1 MSRSLVSMK
10 ESMEMI
16 DFKNRLF
23 QFQETHL
30 PERKQILL
38 TVLLIL
44 LFCLLLYH
52 GLFRTRWDKED
63 RFEDQIQKFKAELN
77 SSETVGLSWEIIEKQ
92 RKLLVDESRTLP
104 LIKVDAESLGVR
116 IRELFQQN
124 SLELEQEDFH
134 QENSRASKTWKVSF
148 IAEGRFKGIQDF
160 LEALRA
166 LDEPFL
172 ISRLQL
178 QNLNVDSPNPFLS
191 IELELTQVIGDE
203 QS

>member
-1 MSRSLVSMK
+1 MK
-10 ESMEMI
+10 ELIDII

-23 QFQETHL
+23 QFQETQL

-52 GLFRTRWDKED
+52 ALFKTRWEKEE
-63 RFEDQIQKFKAELN
+63 RLEDQNQQFKAELH
-77 SSETVGLSWEIIEKQ
+77 SPETFGLTWETIEKQ
-92 RKLLVDESRTLP
+92 RKLLIDESSNLP
-104 LIKVDAESLGVR
+104 LIKVDAESLSVR

-124 SLELEQEDFH
+124 SMELEQEDFH
-134 QENSRASKTWKVSF
+134 QENSRASQTWKVSF
-148 IAEGRFKGIQDF
+148 IADGRFKEIQDF

-191 IELELTQVIGDE
+191 IELELIQVIGDE

>member
-1 MSRSLVSMK
+1 
-10 ESMEMI
+10 MEMI

-30 PERKQILL
+30 PERKQVLL

-52 GLFRTRWDKED
+52 GLFRSCWEKED
-63 RFEDQIQKFKAELN
+63 RLEEQIQQLKAELN
-77 SSETVGLSWEIIEKQ
+77 SSETVRLTWETLEKQ
-92 RKLLVDESRTLP
+92 RKLLADVSSTLP
-104 LIKVDAESLGVR
+104 LINVDAESLSVR

-124 SLELEQEDFH
+124 SLELDQEDFH

-148 IAEGRFKGIQDF
+148 IPEGRFKGIQDF

-191 IELELTQVIGDE
+191 IELELIQVIGDE

>member
-1 MSRSLVSMK
+1 M
-10 ESMEMI
+10 
-16 DFKNRLF
+16 
-23 QFQETHL
+23 
-30 PERKQILL
+30 
-38 TVLLIL
+38 
-44 LFCLLLYH
+44 
-52 GLFRTRWDKED
+52 
-63 RFEDQIQKFKAELN
+63 N
-77 SSETVGLSWEIIEKQ
+77 SSETVGLTWETLEKQ
-92 RKLLVDESRTLP
+92 RKLLIDESSTLP
-104 LIKVDAESLGVR
+104 LIKVDAESLSVR

-134 QENSRASKTWKVSF
+134 QENSRASQTWKVSF
-148 IAEGRFKGIQDF
+148 IAEGHFKGIQDF
-160 LEALRA
+160 LKALRA

>member
-1 MSRSLVSMK
+1 M
-10 ESMEMI
+10 
-16 DFKNRLF
+16 
-23 QFQETHL
+23 
-30 PERKQILL
+30 
-38 TVLLIL
+38 LIL

-52 GLFRTRWDKED
+52 GLFRTRWEKED
-63 RFEDQIQKFKAELN
+63 RLEDQIQQFKAELN
-77 SSETVGLSWEIIEKQ
+77 SSETFGLTWETLEKH
-92 RKLLVDESRTLP
+92 RKLLVDESSTLP
-104 LIKVDAESLGVR
+104 LIKVDAESLSVR

-134 QENSRASKTWKVSF
+134 QENSRVSKTWEVSF
-148 IAEGRFKGIQDF
+148 NAEGRFKGIQDF

-166 LDEPFL
+166 PDEPFL

-178 QNLNVDSPNPFLS
+178 QNLNVDLPNPFLS

>member
-1 MSRSLVSMK
+1 MR

-23 QFQETHL
+23 QFQETQL

-77 SSETVGLSWEIIEKQ
+77 SSETVGLTWETLEKQ
-92 RKLLVDESRTLP
+92 RKLLVDESSTLP
-104 LIKVDAESLGVR
+104 LIKVDAESLSVR

-134 QENSRASKTWKVSF
+134 QENSRASQTWKVSF
-148 IAEGRFKGIQDF
+148 IAEGHFKGIQDF
-160 LEALRA
+160 LTVLRTMNV
-166 LDEPFL
+166 PFL

-191 IELELTQVIGDE
+191 IELELTQVA
-203 QS
+203 

>member
-1 MSRSLVSMK
+1 M
-10 ESMEMI
+10 
-16 DFKNRLF
+16 
-23 QFQETHL
+23 
-30 PERKQILL
+30 
-38 TVLLIL
+38 LIL

-52 GLFRTRWDKED
+52 GLFRSRWEKED
-63 RFEDQIQKFKAELN
+63 RLEDQIQQFKAELN
-77 SSETVGLSWEIIEKQ
+77 SPETVGLTRETLKKQ
-92 RKLLVDESRTLP
+92 RKLLVDESSTLP
-104 LIKVDAESLGVR
+104 LIKVDAESLSVR

-148 IAEGRFKGIQDF
+148 IAEGRFKRIQDF
-160 LEALRA
+160 LDALRT

-191 IELELTQVIGDE
+191 IELELIQVIGDE

>member
-1 MSRSLVSMK
+1 
-10 ESMEMI
+10 MI

-23 QFQETHL
+23 QFQETQL
-30 PERKQILL
+30 LGRKQVLL

-52 GLFRTRWDKED
+52 GLFRTRWEKEE
-63 RFEDQIQKFKAELN
+63 RLEDQIQQLKAELH
-77 SSETVGLSWEIIEKQ
+77 SPETFGLTWETLEKQ
-92 RKLLVDESRTLP
+92 RKLLVDESSTLP
-104 LIKVDAESLGVR
+104 LIKVDAESLSIR

-134 QENSRASKTWKVSF
+134 QENSNASKTWKVSF

-166 LDEPFL
+166 LE
-172 ISRLQL
+172 
-178 QNLNVDSPNPFLS
+178 
-191 IELELTQVIGDE
+191 
-203 QS
+203 

>member
-1 MSRSLVSMK
+1 MR

-30 PERKQILL
+30 PERKQVLL

-52 GLFRTRWDKED
+52 GLFRTRWEKEE
-63 RFEDQIQKFKAELN
+63 RLEDQIQQFKAELN

-134 QENSRASKTWKVSF
+134 QENSNASKTWKVSF

-160 LEALRA
+160 LTVLRTMNV
-166 LDEPFL
+166 PFL

>member
-1 MSRSLVSMK
+1 MPRSLVSMR

-23 QFQETHL
+23 QFQETQL
-30 PERKQILL
+30 PERKQVLL

-52 GLFRTRWDKED
+52 GLSRTRWEKDE
-63 RFEDQIQKFKAELN
+63 RLEDQIQQFKAELN
-77 SSETVGLSWEIIEKQ
+77 SSETVGLTWETLEKQ
-92 RKLLVDESRTLP
+92 RKLLIDESSTLP
-104 LIKVDAESLGVR
+104 LIKVDAESLSVR
-116 IRELFQQN
+116 IRELIQQN
-124 SLELEQEDFH
+124 SMELEQEDFH
-134 QENSRASKTWKVSF
+134 QENSRASQTWKVSF
-148 IAEGRFKGIQDF
+148 IAEGRFKRIQAF
-160 LEALRA
+160 LEALGA

>member
-1 MSRSLVSMK
+1 M
-10 ESMEMI
+10 
-16 DFKNRLF
+16 
-23 QFQETHL
+23 
-30 PERKQILL
+30 
-38 TVLLIL
+38 
-44 LFCLLLYH
+44 
-52 GLFRTRWDKED
+52 
-63 RFEDQIQKFKAELN
+63 
-77 SSETVGLSWEIIEKQ
+77 
-92 RKLLVDESRTLP
+92 
-104 LIKVDAESLGVR
+104 
-116 IRELFQQN
+116 FQQN
-124 SLELEQEDFH
+124 SLEPEQEDFH

-148 IAEGRFKGIQDF
+148 NAEGRFKGIQDF

>member
-1 MSRSLVSMK
+1 MPRSLVSMR

-30 PERKQILL
+30 PERKQVLL

-52 GLFRTRWDKED
+52 GLFRSRWENED
-63 RFEDQIQKFKAELN
+63 RLEDQIQQLKAELN
-77 SSETVGLSWEIIEKQ
+77 SSETVGITWETLEKQ
-92 RKLLVDESRTLP
+92 RKLLIDESRTLP
-104 LIKVDAESLGVR
+104 LIKVDAESLSVR

-134 QENSRASKTWKVSF
+134 QENSHASKTWKVSF
-148 IAEGRFKGIQDF
+148 IAEGRYKGIQDF

-166 LDEPFL
+166 LGEPFL

>member
-1 MSRSLVSMK
+1 MPRSLVSMR
-10 ESMEMI
+10 ELMEMI

-52 GLFRTRWDKED
+52 GLFRTRWEKEE
-63 RFEDQIQKFKAELN
+63 RLENQIQQFKADLN
-77 SSETVGLSWEIIEKQ
+77 SPETAGLNWETLEKQ
-92 RKLLVDESRTLP
+92 RKLLVDESSTLP

-124 SLELEQEDFH
+124 SLELDQEDFH

-148 IAEGRFKGIQDF
+148 IAEGRYEGIQDF
-160 LEALRA
+160 LEAFRTLN
-166 LDEPFL
+166 DPFL

>member
-1 MSRSLVSMK
+1 MPRSLVSMR

-23 QFQETHL
+23 QFEETHL
-30 PERKQILL
+30 PERKQVLL

-52 GLFRTRWDKED
+52 GLFRTRWEKEE
-63 RFEDQIQKFKAELN
+63 RLEDQIQQLKAELHLP
-77 SSETVGLSWEIIEKQ
+77 ETAGLNWETIEKQ

-104 LIKVDAESLGVR
+104 LIKVDAESLSVR

-124 SLELEQEDFH
+124 SLEIDQEDFH
-134 QENSRASKTWKVSF
+134 QENSRASITWKVSF
-148 IAEGRFKGIQDF
+148 IADGRFKGIQDF

>member
-52 GLFRTRWDKED
+52 GLFRDRWEKEE
-63 RFEDQIQKFKAELN
+63 RLEDQIQQFKAELN

-124 SLELEQEDFH
+124 SLELEQEDFY

-160 LEALRA
+160 LEGLRA

>member
-1 MSRSLVSMK
+1 MPRSLVSMR

-30 PERKQILL
+30 PERKQVLL

-52 GLFRTRWDKED
+52 GLFRSRWEKED
-63 RFEDQIQKFKAELN
+63 RLEEQIQQLKAELN
-77 SSETVGLSWEIIEKQ
+77 SSETVGLTWETLEKQ
-92 RKLLVDESRTLP
+92 RKLLVDVSSTLP
-104 LIKVDAESLGVR
+104 LINVDAESLSVR

-124 SLELEQEDFH
+124 SLELDQEDFH

-160 LEALRA
+160 LEALKTQN
-166 LDEPFL
+166 EPFL

>member
-1 MSRSLVSMK
+1 
-10 ESMEMI
+10 MEMI

-30 PERKQILL
+30 PERKQVLL

-52 GLFRTRWDKED
+52 GLFRSRWEKED
-63 RFEDQIQKFKAELN
+63 RLEEQIQQLNAELN
-77 SSETVGLSWEIIEKQ
+77 SSETVGLTWETLEKQ

-134 QENSRASKTWKVSF
+134 QENSNASKTWKVSF

-160 LEALRA
+160 LTVLRTMNV
-166 LDEPFL
+166 PFL

-191 IELELTQVIGDE
+191 IELELTQVAGDE